1 MSIAEAVR
9 LRKAEQ
15 DIEELKRLMG
25 SVHEVEEL
33 KRRMLSLEQK
43 LASHNAAVP
52 DMTLRPPSRAASTA
66 LGQTGLGRPP
76 TLCKKRAMA

>member
-52 DMTLRPPSRAASTA
+52 DMTLRPPSRAESTA
-66 LGQTGLGRPP
+66 LGTDWTGTPHAL
-76 TLCKKRAMA
+76 